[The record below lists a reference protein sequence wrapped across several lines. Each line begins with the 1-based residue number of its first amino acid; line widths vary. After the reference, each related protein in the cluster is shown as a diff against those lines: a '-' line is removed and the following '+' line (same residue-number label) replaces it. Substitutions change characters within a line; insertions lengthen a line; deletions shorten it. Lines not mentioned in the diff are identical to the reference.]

1 MTSIEM
7 TIDRSSTPKA
17 PPVPRHGVDTPNL
30 FATIGAVKAQPELA
44 DFRFRARCQWIRG
57 THSRSTISGFY
68 GAGAEM
74 THKQPYTADAD
85 HPAVLCGAD
94 EGVTPVE
101 HLLHALASCLTA
113 GIANIA
119 AARGVTLESAESTV
133 EGDIDLR
140 GILGLSDEVR
150 NGYREIRVRFA
161 VKGDAAPEKLRD
173 IVRQSVARSAVY
185 DMLTNGT
192 SVSVEATAD

>member
-7 TIDRSSTPKA
+7 TIDRASAPKA

-44 DFRFRARCQWIRG
+44 NFQFRARCHWVQG
-57 THSRSTISGFY
+57 TRSRSTMEGFF
-68 GAGAEM
+68 GAGSEM
-74 THKQPYTADAD
+74 AHRQPYTAEAD
-85 HPAVLCGAD
+85 HPAVLCGED
-94 EGVTPVE
+94 HGVTPVE

-119 AARGVTLESAESTV
+119 AARSVTLVSVESTV

-161 VKGDAAPEKLRD
+161 VEGDATPEKLRG
-173 IVRQSVARSAVY
+173 IVQQSIARSAVY
-185 DMLTNGT
+185 DLLTRGT
-192 SVSVEATAD
+192 SVSVEVAAG